1 MDQYIVLGRIGEGA
15 HGVVFKAKHRETGE
29 LVALKKV
36 PLRRPEDGVPPQTL
50 REIKALREIEA
61 HPHVIRLRAA
71 FAQGPAVVLA
81 LELLVG
87 DLGGLLR
94 AAPAPL
100 PPPRVRALLAMT
112 LRGLGHVHGQR
123 LLHRVSPQKREWGPQ
138 NGSGDTKNGIRDL
151 KNESGDIKNGSGDT
165 KNGIRDLK
173 NESGDIKN
181 GSGDTK
187 NGSGDTKNGNG
198 DTKNESGDIKN
209 GMGTP
214 KMGFGTPKMR
224 LGTPKMGL
232 GTPKQEWGHQ
242 KRDWGHQKWDTPAAP
257 PTPHGHP
264 KIRAGGGS
272 YSSRTP
278 QNRGGHLGGPQYPRG
293 GAAGVG
299 GTPKSR
305 GAPQCL
311 GGDPQSGDVA
321 GLGDTAEVPRVLGA
335 PLTPFLGC
343 RTSKPANL
351 LLDSAGR
358 LKLAD
363 FGLAR
368 VLGPAPGRPYSHQ
381 VATRWYRAPE
391 LLYGARHYDEGV
403 DLWAVGCIFGELLTL
418 SPLFP
423 GENDIE
429 QLCCVLRA
437 LGTPSPRDWPELSE
451 LPDFPKLRF
460 RPRAPPPLQL
470 LVPGADA
477 AALDLLQRLLRYR
490 PHLRPRAHQALL
502 HPFFFGP
509 QELTPP
515 PPAGG
520 SRQPPDF
527 SLDTALELPPRR
539 ALGPLL
545 KLGDPWGTPTD
556 PPPQGLGPLPKLGD
570 PH

>member
-1 MDQYIVLGRIGEGA
+1 MTTRCRGRRAGHCGPVEVRLRPTMPRGTSMEQYLVLGRIGEGA

-50 REIKALREIEA
+50 REIKALREMEP

-100 PPPRVRALLAMT
+100 PPARVRALLAMT
-112 LRGLGHVHGQR
+112 LRGLAHVHGQR
-123 LLHRVSPQKREWGPQ
+123 LLHR
-138 NGSGDTKNGIRDL
+138 DL
-151 KNESGDIKNGSGDT
+151 
-165 KNGIRDLK
+165 
-173 NESGDIKN
+173 
-181 GSGDTK
+181 
-187 NGSGDTKNGNG
+187 
-198 DTKNESGDIKN
+198 
-209 GMGTP
+209 
-214 KMGFGTPKMR
+214 
-224 LGTPKMGL
+224 
-232 GTPKQEWGHQ
+232 
-242 KRDWGHQKWDTPAAP
+242 
-257 PTPHGHP
+257 
-264 KIRAGGGS
+264 
-272 YSSRTP
+272 
-278 QNRGGHLGGPQYPRG
+278 
-293 GAAGVG
+293 
-299 GTPKSR
+299 
-305 GAPQCL
+305 
-311 GGDPQSGDVA
+311 
-321 GLGDTAEVPRVLGA
+321 
-335 PLTPFLGC
+335 
-343 RTSKPANL
+343 KPANL
-351 LLDSAGR
+351 LLDSAGH

-368 VLGPAPGRPYSHQ
+368 VLGPTPGRPYSHQ

-460 RPRAPPPLQL
+460 RPRAPRPLQL

-490 PHLRPRAHQALL
+490 PRLRPRAHQALL

-520 SRQPPDF
+520 PRQPPDF
-527 SLDTALELPPRR
+527 SLDTALELPPRG
-539 ALGPLL
+539 ALGPL
-545 KLGDPWGTPTD
+545 PN
-556 PPPQGLGPLPKLGD
+556 LGD

>member
-1 MDQYIVLGRIGEGA
+1 MTTRCRGRRAGHCGPVEVRLRPTMPRGTSMEQYLVLGRIGEGA

-50 REIKALREIEA
+50 REIKALREMEP

-100 PPPRVRALLAMT
+100 PPARVRALLAMT
-112 LRGLGHVHGQR
+112 LRGLAHVHGQR
-123 LLHRVSPQKREWGPQ
+123 LLHR
-138 NGSGDTKNGIRDL
+138 DL
-151 KNESGDIKNGSGDT
+151 
-165 KNGIRDLK
+165 
-173 NESGDIKN
+173 
-181 GSGDTK
+181 
-187 NGSGDTKNGNG
+187 
-198 DTKNESGDIKN
+198 
-209 GMGTP
+209 
-214 KMGFGTPKMR
+214 
-224 LGTPKMGL
+224 
-232 GTPKQEWGHQ
+232 
-242 KRDWGHQKWDTPAAP
+242 
-257 PTPHGHP
+257 
-264 KIRAGGGS
+264 
-272 YSSRTP
+272 
-278 QNRGGHLGGPQYPRG
+278 
-293 GAAGVG
+293 
-299 GTPKSR
+299 
-305 GAPQCL
+305 
-311 GGDPQSGDVA
+311 
-321 GLGDTAEVPRVLGA
+321 
-335 PLTPFLGC
+335 
-343 RTSKPANL
+343 KPANL
-351 LLDSAGR
+351 LLDSAGH

-368 VLGPAPGRPYSHQ
+368 VLGPTPGRPYSHQ

-460 RPRAPPPLQL
+460 RPRAPRPLQL

-490 PHLRPRAHQALL
+490 PRLRPRAHQVPGEAPPLGPPGPAAPLL
-502 HPFFFGP
+502 LRAPGADPAPARGGAPAAPRLQPGHGAGAAPPRGP
-509 QELTPP
+509 GTPPQPGGPPLTPP
-515 PPAGG
+515 RGPGTPPQPGG
-520 SRQPPDF
+520 PP
-527 SLDTALELPPRR
+527 LTP
-539 ALGPLL
+539 
-545 KLGDPWGTPTD
+545 PWGSETPPQPGG
-556 PPPQGLGPLPKLGD
+556 PPPTPPCGSETPPQFWGPPLTPPHGALRPLPNFGD